1 MKRQQDKKK
10 IGRQFKKK
18 HGFNRGSTEY
28 NKISNAV
35 SNSIVRFLSKNKHMT
50 QKHMAILIGV
60 NRMSITY
67 YIKGS
72 RIPDVIT
79 FLRMIAVGLDFN
91 INVGE
96 FFIHEKM
103 GEQKK

>member
-10 IGRQFKKK
+10 IGRQIKRKY
-18 HGFNRGSTEY
+18 GYNRGSTEY

-50 QKHMAILIGV
+50 QKHVAILIGV

-72 RIPDVIT
+72 RIPDVVT
-79 FLRMIAVGLDFN
+79 FLRMIAVGLEFN

-96 FFIHEKM
+96 FFIHEKI
-103 GEQKK
+103 GDKNK